1 MLYRALQTQY
11 TVGPTPAIVI
21 KEGSL
26 VIGRS
31 GHLTSTC
38 DRRPLAA
45 QGLGIPLNSKGW
57 VPAGESRVESRVELK
72 SQTQL
77 QSQSVFLE
85 QSGTRG
91 ELTRVEPTPSL
102 IQEAAAPTCGSESV
116 PVVVITRFR

>member
-1 MLYRALQTQY
+1 MLCRVLQTQP

-45 QGLGIPLNSKGW
+45 RGQGIPLNSKGW
-57 VPAGESRVESRVELK
+57 APAGESEL
-72 SQTQL
+72 
-77 QSQSVFLE
+77 
-85 QSGTRG
+85 R
-91 ELTRVEPTPSL
+91 
-102 IQEAAAPTCGSESV
+102 
-116 PVVVITRFR
+116 